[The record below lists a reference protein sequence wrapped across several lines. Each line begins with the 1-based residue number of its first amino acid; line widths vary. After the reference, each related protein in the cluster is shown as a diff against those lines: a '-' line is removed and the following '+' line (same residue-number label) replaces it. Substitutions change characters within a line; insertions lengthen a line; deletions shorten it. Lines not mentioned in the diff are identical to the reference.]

1 MTHDPLSLHPSLMP
15 DEWFHGSATNEPF
28 QRFDHD
34 RDKPDQ
40 YEPKHWNSH
49 LGSHWT
55 SEHATAAN
63 LAADHGG
70 HTYHA
75 RLDMKNPRHYDSE
88 FDLDDEAFD
97 YHLDNG
103 ERFVS
108 DALGPRATDKA
119 HLLGAHPQARALAHK
134 FRDHLESMGYDG
146 ITYGNE
152 YEGTK
157 RHTCAIAFDPD
168 QIHISEM
175 HRSGVPCSKAQYHC
189 EDCGHETNSPQ
200 CDNCG
205 HFTRTA
211 AGDYRMQHSS
221 PSPDYGAP
229 LHDLTGGGQIYPDD
243 VYTGPMH
250 HYAWEPSDQRS
261 LTKARSLRG
270 KPDAKVRIYRALPP
284 EHAHEGIHPGD
295 WVSIDRSY
303 AKQHGVHPT
312 DPKQDWP
319 VISASVPAK
328 HVYTNGDSISEWGYH
343 GPETVGATGKPLY
356 TGPTKDFTFSGGGE
370 HQGIPGRTRIN
381 AWDPQGEYAGHI
393 IGQDGNVEEHHVEP
407 QHAHTDLAERLLKAH
422 QTMPE
427 DQRWGDININRTAS
441 ADQGLPNPYH
451 SGDGFHH
458 TWFHGSRGPMRGPI
472 HSPDSYSEQDFA
484 GPGRGHG
491 GPQTN
496 KILGTHFSSL
506 YSVGAAFAR
515 HPEPSLHHARLDIK
529 NPAYF
534 PDEQHLDRHIFRHA
548 LEHHPE
554 FADDEKFNADQRW
567 QGMSTPRTLAER
579 DRQMGD
585 EPDPEKPYA
594 RSSLDESMSR
604 AVQMHPAQRDIAKS
618 FVKRLQDEGH
628 DGIVYGNVV
637 EGPRFH
643 HCAIAFHPDQIS
655 LDNIED
661 VGVNRKYKNY
671 MYPDH
676 YKPESEE
683 RQADINEQHTGVR
696 ERYGTGGS
704 RENLDHG
711 PWTPYNGKHILTP
724 YHAAVMDYEQLP
736 LHPDLPTGM
745 PDRGVIK
752 GNPQLPL
759 YRAMSVEHNDPEFDD
774 HMDHHLG
781 ESREGDQKIAERLM
795 GHITAPKSDRG
806 TATHVGLHWTHDKD
820 WAEDFAHHARGMY
833 EKDDFPGS
841 HRPVIVEAHHPGH
854 EHVMSWDNPA
864 DHKPLTN
871 TVGPQDVDSWML
883 GEVPVRPGAP
893 MHIKALH
900 VARSDGSFHRI
911 PLNMHHQAALGD
923 LTDEQ
928 REAFADHV
936 AQYHPGLDAS
946 NPMIDWLHKAD
957 HHLAG
962 DRTMGPRR
970 GQPSLLEDDHPHPA
984 SIDPYLSSWQ
994 REAGANGPDYDNLT
1008 FDDLESFGWPHTEGT
1023 RLLRAHHPEHGMV
1036 GALYYDDRPNY
1047 LRIGRL
1053 RTNDEHQRR
1062 GVATQMM
1069 RELES
1074 RYPGKPIQH
1083 GMRSDDGHA
1092 WAESVYG
1099 TPIPENL
1106 REKQNWTVNGHEA
1119 GLHGTL
1125 PDGLFTTYRNIDGKH
1140 FILGHVPQPDG
1151 AEPKMIGHLSLDG
1164 HPDDESHPV
1173 SGVQVHP
1180 SYRRRGV
1187 AGALWS
1193 AAKDMGFH
1201 PVHTPDE
1208 QTEDGAAWADKVAA
1222 VRQVSD
1228 AASDGDGISQGI
1240 MIAVVPP
1247 EDLAARLAVED
1258 GEHPAQLHITLAY
1271 LGRTPEYSQDQLD
1284 HLPEMVAAWAEANEP
1299 LKATVQGAGTF
1310 VKSEEDGQ
1318 HVLWASV
1325 DAPGLERLHVSLVDF
1340 LASRGYSPRGD
1351 HVFTPHMTLAYGK
1364 HHFRFMPKIERESWS
1379 VDEVWICIAGRW
1391 ESVTLGSGGPD
1402 DHRHTAARGD
1412 AGRRRRGGDPAPDGE
1427 PGDPGAV
1434 GDGPGAPRP
1443 LSLHPRVEKD
1453 IRALHPQDQRTIR
1466 DAMDRLAAGDPTLD
1480 THPLTLKLKGWY
1492 STKASRGHRII
1503 HQPDGQGGIYVGYV
1517 GLHDYDKAINRLTSS
1532 LVEVFAV

>member
-1 MTHDPLSLHPSLMP
+1 MTQH
-15 DEWFHGSATNEPF
+15 
-28 QRFDHD
+28 
-34 RDKPDQ
+34 
-40 YEPKHWNSH
+40 
-49 LGSHWT
+49 
-55 SEHATAAN
+55 
-63 LAADHGG
+63 
-70 HTYHA
+70 
-75 RLDMKNPRHYDSE
+75 
-88 FDLDDEAFD
+88 
-97 YHLDNG
+97 
-103 ERFVS
+103 
-108 DALGPRATDKA
+108 
-119 HLLGAHPQARALAHK
+119 
-134 FRDHLESMGYDG
+134 
-146 ITYGNE
+146 
-152 YEGTK
+152 
-157 RHTCAIAFDPD
+157 IA
-168 QIHISEM
+168 E
-175 HRSGVPCSKAQYHC
+175 
-189 EDCGHETNSPQ
+189 
-200 CDNCG
+200 
-205 HFTRTA
+205 
-211 AGDYRMQHSS
+211 GDYQMRHR
-221 PSPDYGAP
+221 PAPPEYGAP
-229 LHDLTGGGQIYPDD
+229 LHNLTGDSEENRVYPDD
-243 VYTGPMH
+243 VYTHPH
-250 HYAWEPSDQRS
+250 HYVLTHEPYERRAMTIAQQV
-261 LTKARSLRG
+261 RG
-270 KPDAKVRIYRALPP
+270 KPDAMVKIYRALPK

-295 WVSIDRSY
+295 WVGIDHEY
-303 AKQHGVHPT
+303 AQVHGMQD
-312 DPKQDWP
+312 DPKDDWP
-319 VISASVPAK
+319 VISATVPAK
-328 HVYTNGDSISEWGYH
+328 YLYTSGDSISEWGYH
-343 GPETVGATGKPLY
+343 GPHTVGAT
-356 TGPTKDFTFSGGGE
+356 TKT
-370 HQGIPGRTRIN
+370 
-381 AWDPQGEYAGHI
+381 AGL
-393 IGQDGNVEEHHVEP
+393 N
-407 QHAHTDLAERLLKAH
+407 
-422 QTMPE
+422 
-427 DQRWGDININRTAS
+427 GDIPEGLTLRHTEDEDEHNVTAHLPGHDRPIGRLTWTKKS
-441 ADQGLPNPYH
+441 FDEDEHYSGNSDVLYYGDVSSIDVHPDYRRRGIANAMWEHAKSLGVEGPYHSSMKSPDGEEWAYQAKEASLDQGLPNPYH
-451 SGDGFHH
+451 ADDEFHH
-458 TWFHGSRGPMRGPI
+458 TWFHGAGNVDDEKRPL
-472 HSPDSYSEQDFA
+472 HSPDSYSDEDFA

-496 KILGTHFSSL
+496 KLLGTHFSPL
-506 YSVGAAFAR
+506 YHVAQGFASPYR
-515 HPEPSLHHARLDIK
+515 ANPRLFHARLDMK
-529 NPAYF
+529 RPAYF
-534 PDEQHLDRHIFRHA
+534 PDEHALDRHIFRHA
-548 LEHHPE
+548 MEHHPE
-554 FADDEKFNADQRW
+554 FADDEKYNAEQRW

-585 EPDPEKPYA
+585 EHDPENPYR
-594 RSSLDESMSR
+594 RSSLDESMARS
-604 AVQMHPAQRDIAKS
+604 VQMHSSQRDIAKS

-643 HCAIAFHPDQIS
+643 HCAIAFHPDQIH
-655 LDNIED
+655 LTDIDNP
-661 VGVNRKYKNY
+661 NRRRRNR
-671 MYPDH
+671 PEH
-676 YKPESEE
+676 YKPESED
-683 RQADINEQHTGVR
+683 RQQDINEQHTGIR

-711 PWTPYNGKHILTP
+711 PWTPYNGKHVLTP

-774 HMDHHLG
+774 HMDHRLG

-984 SIDPYLSSWQ
+984 SIDPYRSSWQ
-994 REAGANGPDYDNLT
+994 REAAFVDPHHGTGPWFHGTNADLAVGDELQPGDLMGKAHGDGSDGSRVWISNDARRAGAYGHRLYEVEPHSRPRSPYAHHDEHHTTGATVIREVPWSEVQSGSLDKQAGANGPDYDNLT
-1008 FDDLESFGWPHTEGT
+1008 FDDLESFGWPHTEGH

-1036 GALYYDDRPNY
+1036 GALYYDEKPNY
-1047 LRIGRL
+1047 LQIGRL
-1053 RTNDEHQRR
+1053 RTNDEHKRR

-1083 GMRSDDGHA
+1083 GMRTDDGHA

-1106 REKQNWTVNGHEA
+1106 REKQNWTVNGHQA
-1119 GLHGTL
+1119 GLHGEL
-1125 PDGLFTTYRNIDGKH
+1125 PEGLFTTYRNIDGKH
-1140 FILGHVPQPDG
+1140 FVVGHVPQPDG
-1151 AEPKMIGHLSLDG
+1151 AEPKMIGHLSMDG

-1173 SGVQVHP
+1173 SGAWVHP

-1187 AGALWS
+1187 GGALWS
-1193 AAKDMGFH
+1193 AAKEMGFH
-1201 PVHTPDE
+1201 PAHTPDE
-1208 QTEDGAAWADKVAA
+1208 QTEEGAAWADKVAA
-1222 VRQVSD
+1222 VREVDSD
-1228 AASDGDGISQGI
+1228 KSDGDVEGGI

-1247 EDLAARLAVED
+1247 EDLAARLAIED
-1258 GEHPAQLHITLAY
+1258 GEDPSQLHITLAY
-1271 LGRTPEYSQDQLD
+1271 LGRTPEYTRDQLD

-1310 VKSEEDGQ
+1310 VKAEEDGQ

-1351 HVFTPHMTLAYGK
+1351 HVFIPHMTLAYGK
-1364 HHFRFMPKIERESWS
+1364 HHFRFMPKIERESWR
-1379 VDEVWICIAGRW
+1379 VNEVWICVAGRW
-1391 ESVTLGSGGPD
+1391 ESVTLGAGGTD
-1402 DHRHTAARGD
+1402 EHRHAATRTD
-1412 AGRRRRGGDPAPDGE
+1412 AGRRRRGGDPAPDSQ
-1427 PGDPGAV
+1427 PGDPGPV
-1434 GDGPGAPRP
+1434 GDGQGAPRA

-1453 IRALHPQDQRTIR
+1453 IRALHPQDQRMIR

-1492 STKASRGHRII
+1492 ATKASRGHRIV
-1503 HQPDGQGGIYVGYV
+1503 HQPDGNGGIYVGYV

-1532 LVEVFAV
+1532 LAEVFAI

>member
-1 MTHDPLSLHPSLMP
+1 MTQH
-15 DEWFHGSATNEPF
+15 
-28 QRFDHD
+28 
-34 RDKPDQ
+34 
-40 YEPKHWNSH
+40 
-49 LGSHWT
+49 
-55 SEHATAAN
+55 
-63 LAADHGG
+63 
-70 HTYHA
+70 
-75 RLDMKNPRHYDSE
+75 
-88 FDLDDEAFD
+88 
-97 YHLDNG
+97 
-103 ERFVS
+103 
-108 DALGPRATDKA
+108 
-119 HLLGAHPQARALAHK
+119 
-134 FRDHLESMGYDG
+134 
-146 ITYGNE
+146 
-152 YEGTK
+152 
-157 RHTCAIAFDPD
+157 IA
-168 QIHISEM
+168 E
-175 HRSGVPCSKAQYHC
+175 
-189 EDCGHETNSPQ
+189 
-200 CDNCG
+200 
-205 HFTRTA
+205 
-211 AGDYRMQHSS
+211 GDYQMRHR
-221 PSPDYGAP
+221 PAPPEYGAP
-229 LHDLTGGGQIYPDD
+229 LHNLTGDSEENRVYPDD
-243 VYTGPMH
+243 VYTHPH
-250 HYAWEPSDQRS
+250 HYVLTHEPYERRAMNIAQQV
-261 LTKARSLRG
+261 RG
-270 KPDAKVRIYRALPP
+270 KPDAMVKIYRALPK

-295 WVSIDRSY
+295 WVGIDHEY
-303 AKQHGVHPT
+303 AQVHGMQD
-312 DPKQDWP
+312 DPKDDWP
-319 VISASVPAK
+319 VISATVPAK
-328 HVYTNGDSISEWGYH
+328 HLYTSGDSISEWGYH
-343 GPETVGATGKPLY
+343 GPHTVGAT
-356 TGPTKDFTFSGGGE
+356 TKT
-370 HQGIPGRTRIN
+370 
-381 AWDPQGEYAGHI
+381 AGL
-393 IGQDGNVEEHHVEP
+393 N
-407 QHAHTDLAERLLKAH
+407 
-422 QTMPE
+422 
-427 DQRWGDININRTAS
+427 GDIPEGLTLRHTEDEDEHNVTAHLPGHDRPIGRLTWTKKS
-441 ADQGLPNPYH
+441 FDEDEHYSGNSDVLYYGDVSSIDVHPDYRRRGIANAMWEHAKSLGVEGPYHSSMKSPDGEEWAYQAKEASLDQGLPNPYH
-451 SGDGFHH
+451 ADDEFHH
-458 TWFHGSRGPMRGPI
+458 TWFHGAGNVDDEKRPL
-472 HSPDSYSEQDFA
+472 HSPDSYSDEDFA

-496 KILGTHFSSL
+496 KLLGTHFSPL
-506 YSVGAAFAR
+506 YHVAQGFASPYR
-515 HPEPSLHHARLDIK
+515 ANPRLFHARLDMK
-529 NPAYF
+529 RPAYF
-534 PDEQHLDRHIFRHA
+534 PDEHALDRHIFRHA
-548 LEHHPE
+548 MEHHPE
-554 FADDEKFNADQRW
+554 FADDEKYNAEQRW

-585 EPDPEKPYA
+585 EHDPENPYR
-594 RSSLDESMSR
+594 RSSLDESMARS
-604 AVQMHPAQRDIAKS
+604 VQMHSSQRDIAKS

-643 HCAIAFHPDQIS
+643 HCAIAFHPDQIH
-655 LDNIED
+655 LTDIDNP
-661 VGVNRKYKNY
+661 NRRRRNR
-671 MYPDH
+671 PEH
-676 YKPESEE
+676 YKPESED
-683 RQADINEQHTGVR
+683 RQQDINEQHTGIR

-711 PWTPYNGKHILTP
+711 PWTPYNGKHVLTP
-724 YHAAVMDYEQLP
+724 YQASVDYEQLP

-911 PLNMHHQAALGD
+911 PMNMHHQAALGD

-928 REAFADHV
+928 RQAFADHV

-984 SIDPYLSSWQ
+984 SIDPYRSSWQ

-1008 FDDLESFGWPHTEGT
+1008 FDDLESFGWPHTHGT

-1036 GALYYDDRPNY
+1036 GALYYDDKPNH
-1047 LRIGRL
+1047 LQIGRM
-1053 RTNDEHQRR
+1053 TTYDEHRRR

-1069 RELES
+1069 RELEA

-1092 WAESVYG
+1092 WAQSAYG
-1099 TPIPENL
+1099 TPIPENK

-1119 GLHGTL
+1119 AKVLSGDEFDDFIRKHLGDEAVDGDGTKDGVPEHVYRVMSQQDYQDSMRRGWHQSDERGNYQGQARRDPETWKDMEAKPEGTVAGRWVESGYMHNADGPAVAVKIKTHPSVGWKPHYDDPEFLHTMQRIPTSHFVAATPPFEPAPQSEGWAKVHQAGLHGEL
-1125 PDGLFTTYRNIDGKH
+1125 PEDLQFRYQNIEGKH
-1140 FILGHVPQPDG
+1140 FIVGHIPHPDVPGDR
-1151 AEPKMIGHLSLDG
+1151 KTIGHLSMDG
-1164 HPDDESHPV
+1164 GFEDSEHPV
-1173 SGVQVHP
+1173 SGVRVDP

-1187 AGALWS
+1187 AGAMWS
-1193 AAKDMGFH
+1193 AAQGMGFR
-1201 PVHTPDE
+1201 PAHTPEE
-1208 QTEDGAAWADKVAA
+1208 QTEDGHAWADKVAA
-1222 VRQVSD
+1222 IRQVDSD
-1228 AASDGDGISQGI
+1228 KSDGDVEGGI

-1258 GEHPAQLHITLAY
+1258 GEDPSQLHITLAY
-1271 LGRTPEYSQDQLD
+1271 LGRTPEYTSDQLD

-1310 VKSEEDGQ
+1310 VKAEEDGQ

-1351 HVFTPHMTLAYGK
+1351 HVFIPHMTLAYGK
-1364 HHFRFMPKIERESWS
+1364 HHFRFMPKIERESWR
-1379 VDEVWICIAGRW
+1379 VNEVWICVAGRW
-1391 ESVTLGSGGPD
+1391 ESVTLGAGGTD
-1402 DHRHTAARGD
+1402 EHRHAATRTD
-1412 AGRRRRGGDPAPDGE
+1412 AGRRRRGGDPAPDSQ
-1427 PGDPGAV
+1427 PGDPGPV
-1434 GDGPGAPRP
+1434 GDGQGAPRA

-1453 IRALHPQDQRTIR
+1453 IRALHPQDQRMIR
-1466 DAMDRLAAGDPTLD
+1466 DTMDRLAAGDPTLD
-1480 THPLTLKLKGWY
+1480 THALNLKLKGWY
-1492 STKASRGHRII
+1492 STKASRGHRIV
-1503 HQPDGQGGIYVGYV
+1503 HQPDGNGGIYVGYV

-1532 LVEVFAV
+1532 LAEVFAI